1 MVILLTLI
9 GALIGLIIAIFAWV
23 AVWAVVSALSASG
36 ERQVQFLGGSVPS
49 QPPDGFYRGA
59 AYLLGNR
66 RVPWLG
72 KSFEPQAS
80 LGYNIFTPR
89 GASLLKAMTPLYKRF
104 RPNADGNTIAYD
116 FKTSTGPGF
125 KDKGI
130 ETFKLDYDSPEN
142 PFLIR
147 IILDEIVE
155 VAPDHFLGKVHL
167 KVFPG
172 YYATIGFF
180 GLRKDTAKV

>member
-1 MVILLTLI
+1 VEAGVFIVWI
-9 GALIGLIIAIFAWV
+9 LIGLIV
-23 AVWAVVSALSASG
+23 AVGLWLAFWALVSYLVGESA
-36 ERQVQFLGGSVPS
+36 RQKEFVLGRLPS
-49 QPPDGFYRGA
+49 PPPDGFYRGS
-59 AYLLGNR
+59 AYLLGDR
-66 RVPWLG
+66 PVPWLG
-72 KSFEPQAS
+72 KSFERENN
-80 LGYNIFTPR
+80 LGFNIFTPK
-89 GASLLKAMTPLYKRF
+89 GAKLLKLMTPLYDRF
-104 RPNADGNTIAYD
+104 RINADNNTDAYY

-125 KDKGI
+125 KDREI

-155 VAPDHFLGKVHL
+155 IAPQSFLGKVHL

-180 GLRKDTAKV
+180 GLEK